1 MDAKTD
7 WTGIAR
13 NLLWKKAPTEII
25 VLHEKFFATNFLT
38 VEEMWIITIAREPQC
53 DFEQA

>member
-13 NLLWKKAPTEII
+13 SLFWEKAPTEII
-25 VLHEKFFATNFLT
+25 VLDEKLFAANSLT
-38 VEEMWIITIAREPQC
+38 VEEMWIITIARKP
-53 DFEQA
+53 